1 MGCVASLSAPL
12 TTRQSRAVGMPL
24 FIQQAAN
31 GPQARCTDRLWVCDD
46 RRPRRAACSAAPA
59 QVDQSDLSKCAAG
72 SPPPVPQSID
82 LLGLWPRRE
91 HSGSAQRHGVMS
103 RRPTEFHGSPATRFL
118 RICRH
123 SPFRWR
129 SPAAGRR
136 RLVGAMALLEVRP
149 TPNLFLLGLGTNP
162 IDGVYGFEM
171 GQYCYLDH
179 PK

>member
-1 MGCVASLSAPL
+1 MVERLIQGGTPASLATQVVAEAFSAGVASAAFLGNPADERWEKSGLMTVLASASPWAG
-12 TTRQSRAVGMPL
+12 RS
-24 FIQQAAN
+24 I
-31 GPQARCTDRLWVCDD
+31 
-46 RRPRRAACSAAPA
+46 
-59 QVDQSDLSKCAAG
+59 DLSKCAAG
-72 SPPPVPQSID
+72 SPPPVSQSTD

-103 RRPTEFHGSPATRFL
+103 RRLTEFHGSPATRSL

-123 SPFRWR
+123 SPVRWR

-162 IDGVYGFEM
+162 IDGVYGLEM
-171 GQYCYLDH
+171 GQYCYPDH